1 MNKEEAKKQIDADEA
16 SINGVKLITACRAK
30 DIIDAI
36 DDHPKVKLPR
46 EVGEAWIE
54 YVGSQPTGR
63 GIDNLDMALMFLV
76 REECPNDNMQYWY
89 TVTPGAISI
98 LSDAYR
104 YGWEAEPEAKW
115 YVKTPESWESEDGDF
130 GWLYKSIYGG
140 VDTTS
145 HGDGEEDE
153 QFTRAEI
160 KQYHLDN
167 EIFTLVPVEADKE
180 VSR

>member
-54 YVGSQPTGR
+54 YVDSRQTGR
-63 GIDNLDMALMFLV
+63 GIDKLDMALVFLV
-76 REECPNDNMQYWY
+76 REECPNDNVHSWY
-89 TVTPGAISI
+89 TVTPGALAI
-98 LSDAYR
+98 LADAYR

-115 YVKTPESWESEDGDF
+115 YVKTPKEWWDVPDIPEWMYLDT
-130 GWLYKSIYGG
+130 LCG
-140 VDTTS
+140 VCSGFIKPSRTAFTS
-145 HGDGEEDE
+145 
-153 QFTRAEI
+153 AEL
-160 KQYHLDN
+160 KKYHLDN
-167 EIFTLVPVEADKE
+167 DIFTLVPVEADME